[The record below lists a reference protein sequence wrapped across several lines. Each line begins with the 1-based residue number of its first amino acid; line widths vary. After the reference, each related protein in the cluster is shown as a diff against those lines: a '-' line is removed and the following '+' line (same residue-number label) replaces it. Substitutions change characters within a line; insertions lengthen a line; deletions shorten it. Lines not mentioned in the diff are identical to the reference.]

1 MPESLPLA
9 AYRIPQHWL
18 ALFKILTIN
27 FLAGGQM
34 NNHHFKGNRV
44 TTALLLA
51 AGSGNRLQPLTDSI
65 PKCLIE
71 INGRPILERL
81 IDNLCDNGFK
91 RLVIVVGYM
100 HHCIRRFVNEY
111 AGDLTIEFITNPLYQ
126 TTNNIYSL
134 WLARNKIQELFLLVE
149 SDLVFES
156 SQLEGLLYPNKIAI
170 SRMQPWM
177 NGTTITID
185 SLNRVQAFGM
195 GGNGYTEITRYK
207 TVNIYSLSD
216 STWRKV
222 VERLELHIS
231 SGKVNEYYEVVFKEM
246 IADGSLSMD
255 GVFFDP
261 ERWYEI
267 DTPADLANAERILEE
282 TDTYPEVY

>member
-1 MPESLPLA
+1 
-9 AYRIPQHWL
+9 
-18 ALFKILTIN
+18 
-27 FLAGGQM
+27 M

-71 INGRPILERL
+71 INGRPILDRL

-282 TDTYPEVY
+282 TDTYPEAY

>member
-1 MPESLPLA
+1 
-9 AYRIPQHWL
+9 
-18 ALFKILTIN
+18 
-27 FLAGGQM
+27 M

-267 DTPADLANAERILEE
+267 DTPADLANAELILEE
-282 TDTYPEVY
+282 TDTYPEAY

>member
-1 MPESLPLA
+1 
-9 AYRIPQHWL
+9 
-18 ALFKILTIN
+18 
-27 FLAGGQM
+27 M

-91 RLVIVVGYM
+91 RLVIVVCYM

-282 TDTYPEVY
+282 TDTYPEAY

>member
-1 MPESLPLA
+1 
-9 AYRIPQHWL
+9 
-18 ALFKILTIN
+18 
-27 FLAGGQM
+27 M

-71 INGRPILERL
+71 INGRPILGRL

-100 HHCIRRFVNEY
+100 DHCIRRFVNEY

-126 TTNNIYSL
+126 MTNNIYSL
-134 WLARNKIQELFLLVE
+134 WLARNKIQESFLLVE

-170 SRMQPWM
+170 SCMRPWM
-177 NGTTITID
+177 SGTTITMD
-185 SLNRVQAFGM
+185 SLNRVQAFGISS
-195 GGNGYTEITRYK
+195 NGYTEGTRYK

-231 SGKVNEYYEVVFKEM
+231 SGKVKEYYEVVFKEM

-282 TDTYPEVY
+282 TDTYPEAY

>member
-1 MPESLPLA
+1 
-9 AYRIPQHWL
+9 
-18 ALFKILTIN
+18 
-27 FLAGGQM
+27 M

-134 WLARNKIQELFLLVE
+134 WLARNKIRESFLLVE

-282 TDTYPEVY
+282 TDTYPEAY

>member
-1 MPESLPLA
+1 
-9 AYRIPQHWL
+9 
-18 ALFKILTIN
+18 
-27 FLAGGQM
+27 M

>member
-1 MPESLPLA
+1 
-9 AYRIPQHWL
+9 
-18 ALFKILTIN
+18 
-27 FLAGGQM
+27 M

-100 HHCIRRFVNEY
+100 HHCIRRLVNEY

-282 TDTYPEVY
+282 TDTYPEAY

>member
-1 MPESLPLA
+1 
-9 AYRIPQHWL
+9 
-18 ALFKILTIN
+18 
-27 FLAGGQM
+27 M

-51 AGSGNRLQPLTDSI
+51 AGSGNRLQPLTDAI

-71 INGRPILERL
+71 INGRSILERL

-100 HHCIRRFVNEY
+100 DHCIRRFVNEY

-134 WLARNKIQELFLLVE
+134 WLARNKIRESFLLVE

-282 TDTYPEVY
+282 TDTYPEAY

>member
-1 MPESLPLA
+1 
-9 AYRIPQHWL
+9 
-18 ALFKILTIN
+18 
-27 FLAGGQM
+27 M

-51 AGSGNRLQPLTDSI
+51 AGSGNRLQPLTDFI

-71 INGRPILERL
+71 INGHPILKRL

-100 HHCIRRFVNEY
+100 DHCIRRFVNEY
-111 AGDLTIEFITNPLYQ
+111 AGDLTVEFITNPLFQ

-134 WLARNKIQELFLLVE
+134 WLARNKIEESFLLVE
-149 SDLVFES
+149 SDLVFKS
-156 SQLEGLLYPNKIAI
+156 SQLHGLLYPNKIAI
-170 SRMQPWM
+170 SRLQPWM
-177 NGTTITID
+177 NGTTITMD

-216 STWRKV
+216 SSWRNV
-222 VERLELHIS
+222 NERLELYIS
-231 SGKVNEYYEVVFKEM
+231 SGKVNEFYEVVFKEM
-246 IADGSLSMD
+246 IVDGSLSME
-255 GVFFDP
+255 GVFFNP
-261 ERWYEI
+261 ELWYEI
-267 DTPADLANAERILEE
+267 DTPADLVNAESIFEE
-282 TDTYPEVY
+282 TDTYPDAY

>member
-1 MPESLPLA
+1 
-9 AYRIPQHWL
+9 
-18 ALFKILTIN
+18 
-27 FLAGGQM
+27 M

-134 WLARNKIQELFLLVE
+134 WLARNKIQESFLLVE

-185 SLNRVQAFGM
+185 SFNRVQAFGM

-282 TDTYPEVY
+282 TDTYPKAY

>member
-1 MPESLPLA
+1 
-9 AYRIPQHWL
+9 
-18 ALFKILTIN
+18 
-27 FLAGGQM
+27 M

-100 HHCIRRFVNEY
+100 DHCIRRFVNEY

-134 WLARNKIQELFLLVE
+134 WLARNKIQESFLLVE

-177 NGTTITID
+177 NGTTITMD

-282 TDTYPEVY
+282 TDTYPEAY

>member
-1 MPESLPLA
+1 
-9 AYRIPQHWL
+9 
-18 ALFKILTIN
+18 
-27 FLAGGQM
+27 M

-134 WLARNKIQELFLLVE
+134 WLARNKIQESFLLVE

-156 SQLEGLLYPNKIAI
+156 SQLGSLLYPNKIAI

-177 NGTTITID
+177 NGTTITMD

-216 STWRKV
+216 SSWRNV
-222 VERLELHIS
+222 VEQLEHHIS

-282 TDTYPEVY
+282 TDTYPEAY

>member
-1 MPESLPLA
+1 
-9 AYRIPQHWL
+9 
-18 ALFKILTIN
+18 
-27 FLAGGQM
+27 M

-134 WLARNKIQELFLLVE
+134 WLARNKIQESFLLVE

-282 TDTYPEVY
+282 TDTYPEAY

>member
-1 MPESLPLA
+1 
-9 AYRIPQHWL
+9 
-18 ALFKILTIN
+18 
-27 FLAGGQM
+27 M

-134 WLARNKIQELFLLVE
+134 WLARNKIQESFLLVE

-222 VERLELHIS
+222 VERLELHIY

-267 DTPADLANAERILEE
+267 DTPADLENAERILEE
-282 TDTYPEVY
+282 TDTYPEAY

>member
-1 MPESLPLA
+1 
-9 AYRIPQHWL
+9 
-18 ALFKILTIN
+18 
-27 FLAGGQM
+27 M

-100 HHCIRRFVNEY
+100 DHCIRRFVNEY

-134 WLARNKIQELFLLVE
+134 WLARNKIRESFLLVE

-282 TDTYPEVY
+282 TDTYPEAY

>member
-1 MPESLPLA
+1 
-9 AYRIPQHWL
+9 
-18 ALFKILTIN
+18 
-27 FLAGGQM
+27 M

-246 IADGSLSMD
+246 IVDGSLSMD

-282 TDTYPEVY
+282 TDTYPEAY

>member
-1 MPESLPLA
+1 
-9 AYRIPQHWL
+9 
-18 ALFKILTIN
+18 
-27 FLAGGQM
+27 M

-267 DTPADLANAERILEE
+267 DTPADLTNAERILEE
-282 TDTYPEVY
+282 TDTYPEAY

>member
-1 MPESLPLA
+1 M
-9 AYRIPQHWL
+9 
-18 ALFKILTIN
+18 
-27 FLAGGQM
+27 M
-34 NNHHFKGNRV
+34 NNNHFKGNRV

-134 WLARNKIQELFLLVE
+134 WLARNNIQESFLLVE

-282 TDTYPEVY
+282 TDTYPEAY

>member
-1 MPESLPLA
+1 
-9 AYRIPQHWL
+9 
-18 ALFKILTIN
+18 
-27 FLAGGQM
+27 M

-156 SQLEGLLYPNKIAI
+156 SQLEGLLYPDKIAI

-282 TDTYPEVY
+282 TDTYPEAY

>member
-1 MPESLPLA
+1 
-9 AYRIPQHWL
+9 
-18 ALFKILTIN
+18 
-27 FLAGGQM
+27 M

-246 IADGSLSMD
+246 IANGSLSMD

-282 TDTYPEVY
+282 TDTYPEAY

>member
-1 MPESLPLA
+1 
-9 AYRIPQHWL
+9 
-18 ALFKILTIN
+18 
-27 FLAGGQM
+27 M

-100 HHCIRRFVNEY
+100 DHCIRRFVNEY

-267 DTPADLANAERILEE
+267 DTPADLANAELILEE
-282 TDTYPEVY
+282 TDTYPEAY

>member
-1 MPESLPLA
+1 
-9 AYRIPQHWL
+9 
-18 ALFKILTIN
+18 
-27 FLAGGQM
+27 M
-34 NNHHFKGNRV
+34 NHNHFMENRV

-282 TDTYPEVY
+282 TDTYPEAY

>member
-1 MPESLPLA
+1 
-9 AYRIPQHWL
+9 
-18 ALFKILTIN
+18 
-27 FLAGGQM
+27 M

-111 AGDLTIEFITNPLYQ
+111 AGDLTVEFITNPLYQ

-134 WLARNKIQELFLLVE
+134 WLARNKIQESFLLVE

-282 TDTYPEVY
+282 TDTYPEAY